1 MPSSGGKKRF
11 CGKFLDNGT
20 HIKMAHNTH
29 STHLQCLHLHSFWD
43 ITWTIELHV
52 FLGQREY
59 IAGVVD
65 RQSLLLKT
73 SPDTNNI
80 PYNRK
85 WGY

>member
-1 MPSSGGKKRF
+1 M
-11 CGKFLDNGT
+11 L
-20 HIKMAHNTH
+20 
-29 STHLQCLHLHSFWD
+29 
-43 ITWTIELHV
+43 

-59 IAGVVD
+59 IAGVVFFCDDIAGVVD

>member
-1 MPSSGGKKRF
+1 MSHKTSEHGYPYYPPTMPTF
-11 CGKFLDNGT
+11 AFFLG
-20 HIKMAHNTH
+20 HNLDH
-29 STHLQCLHLHSFWD
+29 RIACF
-43 ITWTIELHV
+43 

-65 RQSLLLKT
+65 SESLLPKT